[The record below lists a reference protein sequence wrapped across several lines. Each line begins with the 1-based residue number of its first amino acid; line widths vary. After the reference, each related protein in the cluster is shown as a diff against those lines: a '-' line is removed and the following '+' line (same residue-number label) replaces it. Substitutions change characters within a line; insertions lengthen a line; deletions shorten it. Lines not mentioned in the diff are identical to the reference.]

1 MDIVLEEA
9 AGILGI
15 NEEELFTK
23 GYRIYTSLDK
33 NLQEYSEELYAKDE
47 MFPKARQPVFPAKA
61 HW

>member
-33 NLQEYSEELYAKDE
+33 NLQEYSEELYAK
-47 MFPKARQPVFPAKA
+47 MKCSQSPPTGIPAKA